1 MGVPAGANGSKSGA
15 GLHMSEQ
22 TNSLLVEILGEQRK
36 QTALIE
42 QMNRLQ
48 ILLIE
53 ALAEDQ
59 IDEDPDAQPLTYMDG
74 TPCR

>member
-1 MGVPAGANGSKSGA
+1 MR
-15 GLHMSEQ
+15 EQ

-53 ALAEDQ
+53 ALAEGQ

>member
-1 MGVPAGANGSKSGA
+1 
-15 GLHMSEQ
+15 MSEQ

-53 ALAEDQ
+53 ALVEDQ

>member
-1 MGVPAGANGSKSGA
+1 
-15 GLHMSEQ
+15 MSEQ

>member
-1 MGVPAGANGSKSGA
+1 
-15 GLHMSEQ
+15 MSEQ

-59 IDEDPDAQPLTYMDG
+59 IEEDPDAQPRTYMDG